1 MATEKRKKH
10 SLSAFT
16 ILLIILAVVCLITVI
31 FNGKPISD
39 GIFQNL
45 DPDKYGD
52 LMKVVQD
59 GGHVTVEKAH
69 LKDFMMAIPNGFVDA
84 SDLLAFICALGGF
97 IGIVMKT
104 GALEGGV
111 NRLVH
116 KMKGKESWLIGI
128 LMFLFSLG
136 GSTYGMAEETI
147 GFYALIT
154 AAMVAAGFDTLVA
167 LAVILL
173 GSTAGCLGST
183 INPFATGV
191 AMSGLSSIGITPNKT
206 LIMGIGAILWLAT
219 VAINIAFTLRYALSV
234 KKDLGHSVLSQGE
247 LNDMKTHFGEE
258 SDEVL
263 EYNGKHKAIMGI
275 FAFTFLIMI
284 ISLISWEDIIFHG
297 DSDAYAAAF
306 GWTEGLVGLPLGQWY
321 FLELA
326 SWFILSAI
334 IIGLIGGLGEHG
346 IVETFIDGVKDL
358 MSVGMIIAVSR
369 GITVVMKAT
378 HLDFFV
384 LDKASQLLSGV
395 PGFVYIPM
403 AYIIYILLSF
413 LIPSTSGLAGLSIPI
428 TGGLSQTLGFNPSVM
443 VNVFSAGS
451 GIVNMVTPTSGVVM
465 GGVAAARVEYATYL
479 KWVKKLLIFVFLENV
494 IVLMVAEAIF

>member
-1 MATEKRKKH
+1 MATGQKKKH

-16 ILLIILAVVCLITVI
+16 ILLIILAVVCIITV
-31 FNGKPISD
+31 FLNGSQISD
-39 GIFQNL
+39 SIFKNL
-45 DPDKYGD
+45 DPKKYGD
-52 LMKVVQD
+52 LIKTVEE
-59 GGHVTVEKAH
+59 GGHVTVEKARIR
-69 LKDFMMAIPNGFVDA
+69 DFMMAIPNGFVDA
-84 SDLLAFICALGGF
+84 ADLLAFICALGGF
-97 IGIVMKT
+97 IGIIMKT

-116 KMKGKESWLIGI
+116 KMKGKESLLIGI

-154 AAMVAAGFDTLVA
+154 SAMVAAGFDTLVA

-191 AMSGLSSIGITPNKT
+191 AMSGLSSIGITPDKT
-206 LIMGIGAILWLAT
+206 TIMLVGAILWLAT
-219 VAINIAFTLRYALSV
+219 VAINIAFTLRYALNV
-234 KKDLGHSVLSQGE
+234 KKDLGNSVLTQGE
-247 LNDMKTHFGEE
+247 LASMKEHFGEE
-258 SDEVL
+258 SDELL

-275 FAFTFLIMI
+275 FGFTFLIMI
-284 ISLISWEDIIFHG
+284 ISLISWVDIIFG
-297 DSDAYAAAF
+297 GNEDAYLKVF
-306 GWTEGLVGLPLGQWY
+306 GWSEILTGQPLGYWY

-326 SWFILSAI
+326 AWFILSGI

-346 IVETFIDGVKDL
+346 IVETFVEGVKDL

-384 LDKASQLLSGV
+384 LDKASQVLSGV

-403 AYIIYILLSF
+403 AYLIYILLSF

-428 TGGLSQTLGFNPSVM
+428 TGGLSAQLGFNPSVM

-479 KWVKKLLIFVFLENV
+479 KWVKKLLVFVFIENIV
-494 IVLMVAEAIF
+494 VLMVAEAIF